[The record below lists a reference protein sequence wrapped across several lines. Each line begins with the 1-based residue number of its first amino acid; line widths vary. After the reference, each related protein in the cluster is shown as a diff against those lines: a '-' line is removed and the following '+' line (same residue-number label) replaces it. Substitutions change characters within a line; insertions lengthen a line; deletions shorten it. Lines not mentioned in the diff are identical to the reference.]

1 MDRQVRD
8 LVRHRGGNRCEYC
21 RLRQEHFL
29 QIRHQVEH
37 IIPIK
42 HRGSDAAD
50 NLALACAPCNLAK
63 SSNLSGI
70 DDVTG
75 EIVTL
80 LNPRTQDRL
89 EHFRNEG
96 ADITGITPTGRA
108 TVAVLDMN
116 DNERQQLRTELLL
129 NGELD

>member
-1 MDRQVRD
+1 MDRQLRD
-8 LVRHRGGNRCEYC
+8 LVRNRAGRRCEYC

-29 QIRHQVEH
+29 QITHQVEH

-50 NLALACAPCNLAK
+50 NLAPACAPCNLSK

-70 DDVTG
+70 DDVKSD
-75 EIVTL
+75 IVTL
-80 LNPRTQDRL
+80 FNPRTQDWF
-89 EHFRNEG
+89 EHFEFQG
-96 ADITGITPTGRA
+96 AVIAGIATTGRA
-108 TVAVLDMN
+108 TVLVLNMN
-116 DNERQQLRTELLL
+116 DDERLQLRTELLL

>member
-8 LVRHRGGNRCEYC
+8 LVRNRGGNRCEYC

-42 HRGSDAAD
+42 HRGTDAAD

-75 EIVTL
+75 NIVTL
-80 LNPRTQDRL
+80 FNPRTQDWFD
-89 EHFRNEG
+89 HFRYEG
-96 ADITGITPTGRA
+96 AVIAGITPTCRA
-108 TVAVLDMN
+108 TVTVLNMN
-116 DNERQQLRTELLL
+116 DNDRLQLRTELLL